1 VKLPGVKLKM
11 CNKNYQYVNL
21 ATSRTIILFKSTEYE
36 TLVHLITTNLYRPHY
51 RSIANASEITVE
63 YLCKNCTQV
72 SLARGWGTNPS
83 SISGTISAILV
94 ALDDVL
100 LDSPA
105 VEDLAPARHYVLDGM
120 LLCCGSCRKNTTLY
134 AGQHSVTGDINVQ
147 VLVNHDGR
155 ILYLS
160 DSTVGAMHYKH
171 ATSEAGIFDHL
182 TVENMTSRSRMYQHE
197 ARNVGQMLRNLR
209 KLAKVYL
216 QCNRALVRIR
226 HIVERAIGNMNAA

>member
-1 VKLPGVKLKM
+1 M
-11 CNKNYQYVNL
+11 
-21 ATSRTIILFKSTEYE
+21 
-36 TLVHLITTNLYRPHY
+36 
-51 RSIANASEITVE
+51 
-63 YLCKNCTQV
+63 
-72 SLARGWGTNPS
+72 
-83 SISGTISAILV
+83 
-94 ALDDVL
+94 
-100 LDSPA
+100 
-105 VEDLAPARHYVLDGM
+105 EDLAPARHYVLDGM